1 MLVGACATAMLAC
14 QLPCECLTGL
24 FPCLRR
30 YGTVLSC
37 FAACVLAQVGFSVDA
52 WLGQLPP
59 ATAGAA
65 MLVGACA
72 AALLAHQLA
81 CECLM
86 GMFPCLRHYGT
97 VLSCFAACV
106 LAQTGFSVDA

>member
-1 MLVGACATAMLAC
+1 MAFGACAATLLAHHFA
-14 QLPCECLTGL
+14 CECLTGL

-59 ATAGAA
+59 AMAGAVV
-65 MLVGACA
+65 LVGACA
-72 AALLAHQLA
+72 AALLAGHLA
-81 CECLM
+81 CECLSLLA
-86 GMFPCLRHYGT
+86 LR
-97 VLSCFAACV
+97 LLRLWPF
-106 LAQTGFSVDA
+106 